1 MVEYLSYNN
10 IDIEKYDACISR
22 SVNSRIYA
30 FSWYLNC
37 VADSW
42 GVLVYK
48 DYEAVMP
55 LPIKSKYGIKYVFLP
70 PWVQQLG
77 VFSKNSI
84 PKELLLEFIM
94 GIPKKFKKVEIYLN
108 SENQLSLQNINIR
121 NNYILKL
128 TNFYVN
134 IIKNFSKGRRSS
146 IKQAEQFN
154 LQIENTIDLN
164 ALVNLFLQVK
174 NRSVTRNFDFKRLE
188 KIKEKLHPLKKL
200 KIYHVKNTNE
210 ELLGGAV
217 FLFDENRIT
226 YLFSIVNEK
235 GKEKQAMSFL
245 INYMIESNAKSNFI
259 FDFEG
264 SMVKSLESFFKSF
277 GAEKE
282 LYYWY
287 KKRIM
292 LF

>member
-1 MVEYLSYNN
+1 MIEYLSYNN
-10 IDIEKYDACISR
+10 LDIEKYDACISR

-77 VFSKNSI
+77 VFSKNNI
-84 PKELLLEFIM
+84 PEELLLEFIM
-94 GIPKKFKKVEIYLN
+94 GIPKKFKQINIYLN
-108 SENQLSLQNINIR
+108 SKNQLSQQNIKIR
-121 NNYILKL
+121 NNYILNLNNPYDK
-128 TNFYVN
+128 
-134 IIKNFSKGRRSS
+134 IIKSFSKGRRSS

-154 LQIENTIDLN
+154 LQIENTTDLSV
-164 ALVNLFLQVK
+164 LVNLFLHVK
-174 NRSVTRNFDFKRLE
+174 NKRVTRNFDFKRLE

-200 KIYHVKNTNE
+200 KTYHVRNIDK

-226 YLFSIVNEK
+226 YLFSVVNEK

-245 INYMIESNAKSNFI
+245 INYMINSHANSNFI

-264 SMVKSLESFFKSF
+264 SMIKNLEGFFKSF

-282 LYYWY
+282 IYYHFNQ
-287 KKRIM
+287 KRI
-292 LF
+292 F

>member
-1 MVEYLSYNN
+1 MIEYLSYNN
-10 IDIEKYDACISR
+10 LDIEKYDACISR

-55 LPIKSKYGIKYVFLP
+55 LPVKSKYGIKYVFLP

-77 VFSKNSI
+77 IFSENAI
-84 PKELLLEFIM
+84 PNGLLLDFIS
-94 GIPKKFKKVEIYLN
+94 GIPKKFKQIEIYLN
-108 SENQLSLQNINIR
+108 SENQLSLQNIKTR

-128 TNFYVN
+128 TTSYDKL
-134 IIKNFSKGRRSS
+134 IKNFSKGRRSS
-146 IKQAEQFN
+146 VKQAEKFK
-154 LQIENTIDLN
+154 LQIENTTDLS
-164 ALVNLFLQVK
+164 ALVNLFHQVK
-174 NRSVTRNFDFKRLE
+174 NRRVTRNFDFKRLE
-188 KIKEKLHPLKKL
+188 KIEEKLHPLEKL
-200 KIYHVKNTNE
+200 KIYHVRNTGK

-226 YLFSIVNEK
+226 YLFSVVNEE

-245 INYMIESNAKSNFI
+245 INYMINSHANSNCI

-264 SMVKSLESFFKSF
+264 SMIKNLESFFKSF

-282 LYYWY
+282 IYYHFNQ
-287 KKRIM
+287 KRI
-292 LF
+292 F